1 MGLMSLN
8 GCKQSTD
15 VEALL
20 QNEETRS
27 EILKDL
33 VQNHDYMMEFMEQ
46 MQGSDHAMQMMQGNK
61 KMMGTMMKGQG
72 MQMMMG
78 DSTMMHSMMNGM
90 MKDGEMMGEMMQ
102 MMHDKGMMSEECMQ
116 SGMKMMGDKGM
127 GMNH

>member
-1 MGLMSLN
+1 MKGLLSLN

-15 VEALL
+15 VQTLL

-78 DSTMMHSMMNGM
+78 DSTMMNQMMGNRQMIHSMMNGM
-90 MKDGEMMGEMMQ
+90 MKE
-102 MMHDKGMMSEECMQ
+102 KGMDME
-116 SGMKMMGDKGM
+116 GM
-127 GMNH
+127 GMMDDGTMKSKGDDHSEHH

>member
-15 VEALL
+15 VQALL

>member
-1 MGLMSLN
+1 MRNLVIIFSVIGLLSLN

-15 VEALL
+15 VQTLL

-61 KMMGTMMKGQG
+61 KMNFPT
-72 MQMMMG
+72 
-78 DSTMMHSMMNGM
+78 SLLL
-90 MKDGEMMGEMMQ
+90 
-102 MMHDKGMMSEECMQ
+102 
-116 SGMKMMGDKGM
+116 
-127 GMNH
+127 